1 MDALKENWV
10 VTGDFDGD
18 GTQDVLLAGN
28 QFDTEVETTPADAS
42 IGLLLLQKSGKFIPQ
57 TVLNSGVFLKNNV
70 RDVQKIKVNGQDMIL
85 VANNH
90 GNLQVLAKN
99 N

>member
-1 MDALKENWV
+1 M
-10 VTGDFDGD
+10 
-18 GTQDVLLAGN
+18 
-28 QFDTEVETTPADAS
+28 S
-42 IGLLLLQKSGKFIPQ
+42 Y
-57 TVLNSGVFLKNNV
+57 
-70 RDVQKIKVNGQDMIL
+70 VQKIKVNGQDMIL